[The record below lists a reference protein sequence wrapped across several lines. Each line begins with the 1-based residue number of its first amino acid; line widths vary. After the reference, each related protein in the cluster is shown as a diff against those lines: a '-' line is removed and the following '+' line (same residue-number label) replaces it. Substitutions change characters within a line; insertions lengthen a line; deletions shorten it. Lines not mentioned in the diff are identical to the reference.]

1 MCQNSAEMA
10 AEDRGVEETL
20 RMRECHVRRKACH
33 PGQSPK
39 KHSRSIYLFTVQEH
53 FLRVSGLRVYTSGR
67 GRPAAG
73 RDGDNWGWG

>member
-1 MCQNSAEMA
+1 MCQTSIEMA

-33 PGQSPK
+33 PGLEV
-39 KHSRSIYLFTVQEH
+39 YLFTVQEP